1 MVCTCEASSLGIL
14 IEGPPASKLASLIP
28 SSLRTKLVRKLSF
41 RGGQNNSSTPT
52 STQQSATRAAGAGR
66 RGGAAEH
73 YRQLD
78 SESSFVLGLQ
88 RQLSISSVRDAPE
101 LQLQAMTPG
110 ATSTLQS
117 HRFVTTSNL
126 LTSPSVVPRGSAA
139 NGLASYPSS
148 GNLPVASSRSSA
160 SAYGSTAS
168 LASFA
173 STTNVMLNSTLFE
186 APSSAAPNFASPAP
200 RRTLVPPA
208 QSAARAQQTA
218 GAIHRSHRCSSLRS
232 LAGDEAGHFCPPDDL
247 LFQVP
252 RSTELKA
259 SSQMRA
265 PPPTPPPRSNP
276 PGTLSQAQAHSQQ
289 TLATT
294 GRYSMAVP
302 ASPLNKGVIGMSV
315 PVASS
320 RGRPSSYFAPPSAGE
335 PFATPTAPTASSTTS
350 SKPSATKRSS
360 KKSALH

>member
-1 MVCTCEASSLGIL
+1 MLCTCEASSLGIL

-41 RGGQNNSSTPT
+41 RGGQNNGNTPSSTQT
-52 STQQSATRAAGAGR
+52 SATRATGAGR
-66 RGGAAEH
+66 KGVAEH

-88 RQLSISSVRDAPE
+88 RQLSISSVRDAAAE
-101 LQLQAMTPG
+101 LQAMTPG
-110 ATSTLQS
+110 ATSTLHS

-126 LTSPSVVPRGSAA
+126 LTSPSVVPRGSGA
-139 NGLASYPSS
+139 NGFASYPSS
-148 GNLPVASSRSSA
+148 GNLPAASSRSSA

-168 LASFA
+168 LASFV
-173 STTNVMLNSTLFE
+173 STTNVMMNSTLFE
-186 APSSAAPNFASPAP
+186 ALSSAAPNFALPAP

-218 GAIHRSHRCSSLRS
+218 ATISRSHRCSSLRS
-232 LAGDEAGHFCPPDDL
+232 LAGDEAGQFCPPDDL

-259 SSQMRA
+259 SSQTRG
-265 PPPTPPPRSNP
+265 PPPTPPPRSHP

-302 ASPLNKGVIGMSV
+302 ASPLNKGITGMSM
-315 PVASS
+315 PAASS
-320 RGRPSSYFAPPSAGE
+320 RARPSSYFAPPSAGE
-335 PFATPTAPTASSTTS
+335 PFATPTAPTALSTTS
-350 SKPSATKRSS
+350 SKQSATKRSS